1 MQLVPWS
8 FHIYPLPCNLPWK
21 ETKKKIKIKKT
32 KSNKT
37 NIQEHEKEN
46 NKPNKNKN
54 QKQNKKTKTK
64 TKPYLTLEA
73 TVCHDV
79 SHSIPICSDS
89 FTCNGLRPPA
99 SATQSILN
107 SHGDS
112 V

>member
-37 NIQEHEKEN
+37 NIQEHEKE
-46 NKPNKNKN
+46 
-54 QKQNKKTKTK
+54 NKKTKTK